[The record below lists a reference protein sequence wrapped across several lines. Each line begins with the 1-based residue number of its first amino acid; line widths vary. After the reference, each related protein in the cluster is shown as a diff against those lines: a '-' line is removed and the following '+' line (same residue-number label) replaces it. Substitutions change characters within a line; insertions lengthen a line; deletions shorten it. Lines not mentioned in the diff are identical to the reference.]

1 MATSA
6 AAVPE
11 DNAVD
16 FSLTAVSPEEEAD
29 RGKPPPGKELPYTLE
44 LPEAFE
50 AIEEFKSLLT
60 EQAQSAGK
68 YVFGVISAVQEAEQ
82 RNIAASTQ
90 ELRNDWGKDFQ
101 ANRQAVKRFSG
112 KIMAKPGLTP
122 EDMAPLQSP
131 KGYHLHHAL
140 IQATGEKPLVSGS
153 KTTPLSTPEKAHRML
168 TDPADPDFEAM
179 HDTSHARHREVN
191 AEYNRLVGLPP
202 SD

>member
-1 MATSA
+1 MCARTRRTLAYLEAEFETDLPCYQTRDPAIGQSSPPIPSP

-11 DNAVD
+11 GNAVD

-29 RGKPPPGKELPYTLE
+29 RGKPPPGEELPYTLE
-44 LPEAFE
+44 LPENFE

-82 RNIAASTQ
+82 RNIATSTQ

-122 EDMAPLQSP
+122 EDMAPPCKVRRGITCSMP
-131 KGYHLHHAL
+131 
-140 IQATGEKPLVSGS
+140 
-153 KTTPLSTPEKAHRML
+153 
-168 TDPADPDFEAM
+168 
-179 HDTSHARHREVN
+179 
-191 AEYNRLVGLPP
+191 
-202 SD
+202 